1 MDWSPQDHAQP
12 DTGLGAWDIA
22 GIAARRVG
30 GRVLNGVVER
40 HLGVDDVDVAGALGM
55 ASDALVPVVKN
66 AYSEQPGEPWWS
78 TWGRRLKWTAAIVG
92 TTAAVGGV
100 CYLGWRFLGTK
111 EEVDED
117 EE

>member
-1 MDWSPQDHAQP
+1 MDWTPQDYAQP
-12 DTGLGAWDIA
+12 DTGIGAWDIA
-22 GIAARRVG
+22 GIAAKKVG

-40 HLGVDDVDVAGALGM
+40 HLGMDDVDVAGAVGM
-55 ASDALVPVVKN
+55 AGGALFPVFRD
-66 AYSEQPGEPWWS
+66 AYSAQHGEPWYS

-100 CYLGWRFLGTK
+100 AYLGWKYLGKK
-111 EEVDED
+111 EEVLDD